1 MAIRKRPIMPA
12 QTPAQTDLDARA
24 EAFIAAA
31 PDGRRSLPAAPVAPA
46 RAKPVPVTFT
56 VDPALLSAFD
66 AACAARGLSSR
77 SAGLALA
84 MSRAVAEGF

>member
-1 MAIRKRPIMPA
+1 MVIRKRPPNMPA
-12 QTPAQTDLDARA
+12 AAPADDADARA

-31 PDGRRSLPAAPVAPA
+31 PDGHRAAPAAPAPPA

-56 VDPALLSAFD
+56 VEPALLAAFD

-77 SAGLALA
+77 SAGLALV
-84 MSRAVAEGF
+84 MSKAVSEGF